1 MSAKKSK
8 QTHPLRCENKPQK
21 TKISVR
27 LKLADRQCA
36 VMLPDILILFQQM
49 LDSI

>member
-21 TKISVR
+21 NEDISQTETSGPTMR
-27 LKLADRQCA
+27 CDAPRYSYTFSADAR
-36 VMLPDILILFQQM
+36 
-49 LDSI
+49 